1 MTDIIGITGGLGYI
15 GMALAEKALE
25 KGYNVR
31 ILDNKIEET
40 QKINKDIEFIR
51 GNITNEK
58 DIENFLNDVD
68 FVYHLAALSN
78 VRECSNNIKKGM
90 EINTLSTRLLLEG
103 VKNTNI
109 SGFLFSSSIVALY
122 GNPVYLPLDE
132 DHPIRPVNDYG
143 VLKRSSEL
151 FCQSYYRAFGVPTVV
166 LRQSTIYGPSPS
178 MKYDSAI
185 HNFIRK
191 SIRNE
196 PINVF
201 GDGNQKRNF
210 LWIEDLIDT
219 YLGIYDI
226 MKNERSLSGEVFN
239 ISGPDEFTIRE
250 VVRKIGNL
258 AKNKVGNK
266 ISIEFQ
272 KPANEVKAQDLK
284 ISNKKLDKILK
295 NRRRTKMKDGLE
307 KLFDYILEEENGKY

>member
-1 MTDIIGITGGLGYI
+1 MTNTIGITGGLGYI
-15 GMALAEKALE
+15 GMALAEKALL
-25 KGYNVR
+25 KGYNVK
-31 ILDNKIEET
+31 IIDNKLKNDQE
-40 QKINKDIEFIR
+40 INKDITVIR
-51 GNITNEK
+51 GSVLNEK
-58 DIENFLNDVD
+58 DISNFLEGVD
-68 FVYHLAALSN
+68 FIYHLSALSN
-78 VRECSNNIKKGM
+78 VRECSKNIKKGL

-103 VKNTNI
+103 VKDIDI

-122 GNPVYLPLDE
+122 GNPIYLPLDE
-132 DHPIRPVNDYG
+132 NHPIKPVNDYG
-143 VLKRSSEL
+143 VMKRSSEL
-151 FCQSYYRAFGVPTVV
+151 FCQSYYRSFGVPTVI
-166 LRQSTIYGPSPS
+166 LRQSTIYGPSPF

-219 YLGIYDI
+219 YLEIYDI
-226 MKNERSLSGEVFN
+226 MRNERSLSGEIFN

-250 VVRKIGNL
+250 VVRKIQNL
-258 AKNKVGNK
+258 TKKKIGKN
-266 ISIEFQ
+266 ISVEFQ
-272 KPANEVKAQDLK
+272 QESNEVKARDLK
-284 ISNKKLDKILK
+284 ISNEKIDCILK
-295 NRRRTKMKDGLE
+295 NKKRTKMKDGLE